1 MTSSK
6 NNPSFG
12 PLPPP
17 PVLEL
22 TLEQEFTLR
31 HIEEML
37 NKDSIRVED
46 LKTLYLAMTKQNFCL
61 TNSIRNLL
69 KKWPTALNT
78 TDVGMSKYGISLETK
93 DWTTTSATQ
102 LNTFVEQVIRMKQQ
116 STVTCVKLSTISQTN

>member
-1 MTSSK
+1 MIMTSQPE
-6 NNPSFG
+6 NQFFG

-22 TLEQEFTLR
+22 TLEQEFSLK

-37 NKDSIRVED
+37 KHDGVRIED
-46 LKTLYLAMTKQNFCL
+46 LKTLYLALTKQNFCL

-69 KKWPTALNT
+69 KEWPSAQAT

-93 DWTTTSATQ
+93 DFPTT
-102 LNTFVEQVIRMKQQ
+102 
-116 STVTCVKLSTISQTN
+116 

>member
-1 MTSSK
+1 MIMTSQPE
-6 NNPSFG
+6 NQSFG

-22 TLEQEFTLR
+22 TLEQEFSLK

-37 NKDSIRVED
+37 KHDGVRIED
-46 LKTLYLAMTKQNFCL
+46 LKTLYLALTKQNFCL

-69 KKWPTALNT
+69 KESPSAQAT

-93 DWTTTSATQ
+93 DFPTT
-102 LNTFVEQVIRMKQQ
+102 
-116 STVTCVKLSTISQTN
+116 

>member
-1 MTSSK
+1 MIMTS
-6 NNPSFG
+6 NNENPSFG

-37 NKDSIRVED
+37 NKDTVRIED
-46 LKTLYLAMTKQNFCL
+46 LKTLYLAITKQNFCL

-69 KKWPTALNT
+69 KEWPTALTT
-78 TDVGMSKYGISLETK
+78 TDVGMSKYGISLEIK
-93 DWTTTSATQ
+93 D
-102 LNTFVEQVIRMKQQ
+102 
-116 STVTCVKLSTISQTN
+116 